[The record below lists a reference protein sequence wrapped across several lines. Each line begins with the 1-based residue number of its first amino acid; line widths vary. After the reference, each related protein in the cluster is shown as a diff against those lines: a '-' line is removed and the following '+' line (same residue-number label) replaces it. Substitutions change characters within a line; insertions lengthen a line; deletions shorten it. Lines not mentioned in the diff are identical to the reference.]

1 MRLGIFISFITLLFV
16 AHVQAQNRTLTGK
29 IVDYEFNTVSFVSIF
44 NKDTIKVATTDIDG
58 NFSMTIPQNT
68 KALIIATV
76 GMEWKSLEVSDSCS
90 VLEIILL
97 PSFSYDFMT
106 MGKVDR
112 LRKKQFKT
120 LPALYKS
127 AFKKGVFKF
136 ERPCYTDRFISIK
149 N

>member
-1 MRLGIFISFITLLFV
+1 MRLAIFISSIPLLFV
-16 AHVQAQNRTLTGK
+16 AHVKAQTRTLTGK

-44 NKDTIKVATTDIDG
+44 NEDTIKLATTDLYG
-58 NFSMTIPQNT
+58 NFSMTIPQKT
-68 KALIIATV
+68 KALMIATV

-97 PSFSYDFMT
+97 PTFTYDFMT

-120 LPALYKS
+120 LPA
-127 AFKKGVFKF
+127 
-136 ERPCYTDRFISIK
+136 
-149 N
+149 